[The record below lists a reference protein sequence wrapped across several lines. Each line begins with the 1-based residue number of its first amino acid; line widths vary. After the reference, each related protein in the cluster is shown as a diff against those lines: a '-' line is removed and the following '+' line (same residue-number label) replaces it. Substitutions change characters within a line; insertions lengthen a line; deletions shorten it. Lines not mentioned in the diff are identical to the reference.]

1 MCRGLSSEYKWE
13 LDYDPRSELTSARQR
28 MHARMRRLSSP
39 HHDMSGFVKLKP
51 ANTFWSM
58 VLSRSLSGGVSA
70 AFSIVKSVSKLLTSL
85 GSRCNR
91 STTSSQGNTACIY
104 FKSTSTVLHT
114 CSTVYLYS
122 VLYKKKTH
130 AYLIVTSKG
139 EELAILK

>member
-91 STTSSQGNTACIY
+91 STTSSQANTACIQFY
-104 FKSTSTVLHT
+104 ILNRQAQYYIPVVPYT
-114 CSTVYLYS
+114 CIVSCT
-122 VLYKKKTH
+122 KKKH
-130 AYLIVTSKG
+130 MHI
-139 EELAILK
+139 